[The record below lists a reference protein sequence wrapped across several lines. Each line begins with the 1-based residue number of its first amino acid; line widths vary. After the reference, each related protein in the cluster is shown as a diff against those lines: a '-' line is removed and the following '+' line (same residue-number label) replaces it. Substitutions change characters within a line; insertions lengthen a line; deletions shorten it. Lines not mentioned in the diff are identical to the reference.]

1 MNDDGDPS
9 VKISIHPLNTCNI
22 GPQRPRETA
31 TTEQLSMLNAYKN
44 NYDKYIIKYYKFV
57 NSTLPRLIP

>member
-44 NYDKYIIKYYKFV
+44 NYDKYII
-57 NSTLPRLIP
+57 NITSL